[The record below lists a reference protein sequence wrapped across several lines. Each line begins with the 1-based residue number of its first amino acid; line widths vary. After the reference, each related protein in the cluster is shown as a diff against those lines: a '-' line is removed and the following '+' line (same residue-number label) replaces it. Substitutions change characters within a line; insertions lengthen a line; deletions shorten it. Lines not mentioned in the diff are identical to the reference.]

1 MSQRFAMAKHT
12 QKPNLQTPTKNK
24 FKAQKLEELRE

>member
-1 MSQRFAMAKHT
+1 MSRCFAVAKHT

-24 FKAQKLEELRE
+24 FKAQKLEELGE